1 MGWGCSAEV
10 GALLG
15 LGKCNSSRQPGVG
28 VEEEARRRGP
38 PGSAVESVGL
48 GRATVRIGGCGE
60 RGWRRLPRPQLG
72 RGRGLTCVVPRQPPA
87 RPPAIPSKAPEISV
101 PSACGN
107 VVWRKVAQRPRAP
120 APPPPVPPPPAL
132 SPSPSPPSACA
143 PSSPPPR
150 TGRAVAHP
158 PAEQTWSS
166 FAGLLGRNLGRLGV
180 KANIPVS
187 VLEPRSC
194 QGVWI
199 PEGRRKSWPGLESP
213 PPVQGEP
220 AAVSGARI
228 AAWLEAENALGN
240 CPQC

>member
-15 LGKCNSSRQPGVG
+15 LGKCNSSWQPGVR

-60 RGWRRLPRPQLG
+60 RGWRRPPRPQIG
-72 RGRGLTCVVPRQPPA
+72 RGRGLTCVVPRQPLA
-87 RPPAIPSKAPEISV
+87 RPPARDSLQSPRNLSSLRVWQRCLEKGSAEAARSCSSPSWSPT
-101 PSACGN
+101 
-107 VVWRKVAQRPRAP
+107 PRALPLPLP
-120 APPPPVPPPPAL
+120 AR
-132 SPSPSPPSACA
+132 A

-150 TGRAVAHP
+150 TGRAAAHP

-180 KANIPVS
+180 EANIPVS

-199 PEGRRKSWPGLESP
+199 PEGRRKSCPGLESP